1 MTHLRVAIGTV
12 LLALGLVAV
21 APADL
26 AASHLG
32 EGTPDETTVSVSFVA
47 SAHEQILDRLAALL
61 VAYDGT
67 PIGNAEIEFR
77 REIEFLGPR
86 LALLGRGVT
95 DATGVAQVPIKATD
109 SPLRIEVRFAGNE
122 RYAASSTTADV
133 VPPAGSAQV
142 RGDAASESSRPGAGL
157 GQLASVMPPLIAGAT
172 LGVWVVLVAL
182 TLVTLRGIK
191 QSTVGS
197 SSQQADI
204 PEREG
209 DRIGPW

>member
-32 EGTPDETTVSVSFVA
+32 KGIPDETTVSVSFVA
-47 SAHEQILDRLAALL
+47 SAHKQIPDRLAALL
-61 VAYDGT
+61 VAYDGK
-67 PIGNAEIEFR
+67 PIGKAEIEFR
-77 REIEFLGPR
+77 QEIEFLGPR

-109 SPLRIEVRFAGNE
+109 SPLRIEVRFGGNE
-122 RYAASSTTADV
+122 RYAASSTTVDV
-133 VPPAGSAQV
+133 ALPPGSAQV
-142 RGDAASESSRPGAGL
+142 RGDATFEPSRPGVGL
-157 GQLASVMPPLIAGAT
+157 GQLASVMPPLIAGAA

-182 TLVTLRGIK
+182 TLMTIRGIK
-191 QSTVGS
+191 RSQRVG
-197 SSQQADI
+197 I
-204 PEREG
+204 PERG
-209 DRIGPW
+209 GNRIGPR